1 MLNKVDFAL
10 KYIMERGSVIMRNQ
24 INKLITTITSYI
36 CTKMAFSV
44 SASACSWST
53 FQPEEPKCLRK

>member
-1 MLNKVDFAL
+1 MKNK
-10 KYIMERGSVIMRNQ
+10 
-24 INKLITTITSYI
+24 INKLVVTLTSNV

-44 SASACSWST
+44 SASACSWSA

>member
-1 MLNKVDFAL
+1 MK
-10 KYIMERGSVIMRNQ
+10 NQ
-24 INKLITTITSYI
+24 INKLITIITSYI

>member
-1 MLNKVDFAL
+1 MKNK
-10 KYIMERGSVIMRNQ
+10 
-24 INKLITTITSYI
+24 INESFVKFTSYV

-44 SASACSWST
+44 SASACSLNF

>member
-1 MLNKVDFAL
+1 MKS
-10 KYIMERGSVIMRNQ
+10 KIK
-24 INKLITTITSYI
+24 KLVVTLTSCV

-44 SASACSWST
+44 SASACSWNT

>member
-1 MLNKVDFAL
+1 MKNK
-10 KYIMERGSVIMRNQ
+10 
-24 INKLITTITSYI
+24 INKLFAMITSCI

-44 SASACSWST
+44 SASACSWCA

>member
-1 MLNKVDFAL
+1 MKNK
-10 KYIMERGSVIMRNQ
+10 
-24 INKLITTITSYI
+24 INESLVKFTSYV

-44 SASACSWST
+44 SASACMWNT

>member
-1 MLNKVDFAL
+1 MK
-10 KYIMERGSVIMRNQ
+10 NQ
-24 INKLITTITSYI
+24 INKLVTIITSYV

-44 SASACSWST
+44 SASACSWGT